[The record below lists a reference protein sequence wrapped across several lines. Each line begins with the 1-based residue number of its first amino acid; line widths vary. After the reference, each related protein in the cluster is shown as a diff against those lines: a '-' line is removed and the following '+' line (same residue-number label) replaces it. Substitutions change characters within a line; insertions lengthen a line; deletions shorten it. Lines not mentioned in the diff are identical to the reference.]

1 MILLSFDYSEY
12 DKRMVILTSKAGKV
26 TVFAR
31 GVRRQNSRFMGLTE
45 PFSYGEFQLFAGK
58 SAYNLSNVE
67 IINHFEDLRF
77 DMEKMCYASY
87 FADLADYSV
96 KENMEGKSV
105 LLLLYRSF
113 QALNTDKIDNRLIRA
128 VVELR
133 MVIENGV
140 YPGVP
145 ERNILPG
152 TVSAMEHIAKADIR
166 DIYSFR
172 VSDEVME
179 ELKNIAD
186 EYRKRYIQGR
196 FKSLEVMSEM
206 GYNY

>member
-67 IINHFEDLRF
+67 ITNHFEDLRF

-96 KENMEGKSV
+96 KENMEGKNV

-128 VVELR
+128 VVELK
-133 MVIENGV
+133 MVMENGV

-145 ERNILPG
+145 EKKILPG
-152 TVSAMEHIAKADIR
+152 TISAMEHIAKADIK

-172 VSDEVME
+172 VSDQVME
-179 ELKNIAD
+179 ELKDIAD
-186 EYRKRYIQGR
+186 EYRKRYMQGR

-206 GYNY
+206 GYN